1 MGYQIKTQKMTMKNR
16 IENFE
21 QYDPVLPSR
30 RLSMNLKERKEL
42 NEWSY
47 NWTSRV
53 NYVEDAEWW
62 DMGPLAEWDPG
73 VPADKF
79 TNPYWPNE
87 SGADDYLFYE
97 PKMELRL
104 AIMRYNFLLY
114 RSWFLKHIEK
124 GPTCVVVRNDFFEE
138 ASRELEGCWVMGH
151 DPTIGRMIERTDP
164 LMEMSFEKRIYS
176 ELLAKCGQ
184 NRGKA
189 V

>member
-1 MGYQIKTQKMTMKNR
+1 MKNR
-16 IENFE
+16 FKNIE
-21 QYDPVLPSR
+21 QYAPVPPSR

-42 NEWSY
+42 NKWSY
-47 NWTSRV
+47 RWTDRITFL
-53 NYVEDAEWW
+53 EDVEWW
-62 DMGPLAEWDPG
+62 DMGPPAEWDPC
-73 VPADKF
+73 VSADNF
-79 TNPYWPNE
+79 TNPHWPHE
-87 SGADDYLFYE
+87 SGADDYIFYE
-97 PKMELRL
+97 PKMNLRL

-114 RSWFLKHIEK
+114 RDWLLSHQGE
-124 GPTCVVVRNDFFEE
+124 GPTLVVVRNDFFEE

-184 NRGKA
+184 NRGEA